1 MRWERERIRGR
12 APLFGNAGF
21 DRCHRDLGEAAE
33 DERGKD
39 HAEGLL
45 LVEGPASEHDAVAA
59 AHLLRPRREARV
71 GRLEAETIPLLDGR
85 DFLAEAA
92 SQAEKSPRAAAG
104 GDASADASRSVRGQR
119 RRHEEAL
126 RFEAEGRVHRCSN
139 PVRWSVSPFLAYP
152 ISRRAHR
159 RYGRKGA

>member
-1 MRWERERIRGR
+1 MRSELERIRGR

-21 DRCHRDLGEAAE
+21 DRCHRDLGEAAG

-45 LVEGPASEHDAVAA
+45 LVEGPASEHEGVAA
-59 AHLLRPRREARV
+59 APLLRPRREAGV

-92 SQAEKSPRAAAG
+92 SQAEKGPRAACVV
-104 GDASADASRSVRGQR
+104 SAADTKRRCASRPRVGSIGARIRCAG
-119 RRHEEAL
+119 
-126 RFEAEGRVHRCSN
+126 RFLPFSLILSAAAPTEGIEGREHDRN
-139 PVRWSVSPFLAYP
+139 A
-152 ISRRAHR
+152 
-159 RYGRKGA
+159 